1 MEINAQLNYA
11 HIAPRKMRLVADMVR
26 GKNTA
31 DAELVLGGLIKRSAA
46 PVLKLL
52 KSAVANAVNNFQLDE
67 SGLYVKDIK
76 VNGGPVAKRMMPR
89 AFGRGATIRKR
100 TSHVVLVLEQRDG
113 AAAPVHKRKKDQP
126 VVRDAEAQDLKESGT
141 EGEKVV
147 TARADRPG
155 KESRVAPKK
164 RTRSKG
170 SFAPKIFQ
178 RKAI

>member
-1 MEINAQLNYA
+1 MEINAQLKYA

-26 GKNTA
+26 GRNTS
-31 DAELVLGGLIKRSAA
+31 DAEIVLNGLIKRSAG

-52 KSAVANAVNNFQLDE
+52 KSAVANAVHNFQLDE

-100 TSHVVLVLEQRDG
+100 TSHVVMVLEQRDG
-113 AAAPVHKRKKDQP
+113 AAAPAKKRKKDQP
-126 VVRDAEAQDLKESGT
+126 VVRDAEAQDLKESGADV
-141 EGEKVV
+141 EKVV
-147 TARADRPG
+147 SSRADRSG
-155 KESRVAPKK
+155 KESRVAPEK